1 MGSSRRTGQQECAA
15 PCRSSPSFYVRDKE
29 QLKPLRQNIRAMY
42 SYYSNLIRPTQD
54 ITGNVRTKLS
64 TSIRPVE
71 LVELNRTQGRSSD
84 RLIYV
89 LDIFEFS
96 AKIAH

>member
-1 MGSSRRTGQQECAA
+1 
-15 PCRSSPSFYVRDKE
+15 
-29 QLKPLRQNIRAMY
+29 MY
-42 SYYSNLIRPTQD
+42 SYYSNLTRPTQD

-71 LVELNRTQGRSSD
+71 LIELNRTQGRSSD